1 MNSLTLYGH
10 PFSSYAW
17 KALIALYETQT
28 PFEFRMPDKRL
39 AGRTWAAGE
48 NFTLA
53 DCAGAP
59 DRD

>member
-1 MNSLTLYGH
+1 MNRVPGTVVVAAGIVLFFAY
-10 PFSSYAW
+10 
-17 KALIALYETQT
+17 ALYETQT